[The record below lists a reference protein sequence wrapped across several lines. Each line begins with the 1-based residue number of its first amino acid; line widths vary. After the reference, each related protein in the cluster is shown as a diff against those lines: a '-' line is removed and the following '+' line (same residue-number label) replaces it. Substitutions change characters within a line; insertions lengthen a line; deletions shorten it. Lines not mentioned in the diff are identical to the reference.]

1 MPPCRHLNHRSAQS
15 FRVVVQTPGAEAAR
29 PGPLPPNTAPAV
41 PCWSASN
48 TPPQPRWIYALL
60 PPSGASWKLA
70 CHTMRADRRGH
81 GITVPRFRPHS
92 RRSACA
98 PIGTLLFSPI
108 SASRRTAHDLSQRQQ
123 TREPVSTEQPRR
135 LGGFGHLCGP
145 HHCCWGLLLRPAQ
158 YDRVQPIHFADND
171 NYRIEHRKSSSAQE
185 IANLSKQVGKPVES
199 PKKATRSALTVPS
212 ASHHAAASALPRG
225 PYVWVRQNT

>member
-1 MPPCRHLNHRSAQS
+1 
-15 FRVVVQTPGAEAAR
+15 
-29 PGPLPPNTAPAV
+29 
-41 PCWSASN
+41 
-48 TPPQPRWIYALL
+48 
-60 PPSGASWKLA
+60 
-70 CHTMRADRRGH
+70 MRADRRGH

-92 RRSACA
+92 RRSACP

-145 HHCCWGLLLRPAQ
+145 HHCCWRLLLRSAQ

-199 PKKATRSALTVPS
+199 PKKLRPASSELAEELELADDAAGVGARGRSALTVPS
-212 ASHHAAASALPRG
+212 ASHQAAASALPRG